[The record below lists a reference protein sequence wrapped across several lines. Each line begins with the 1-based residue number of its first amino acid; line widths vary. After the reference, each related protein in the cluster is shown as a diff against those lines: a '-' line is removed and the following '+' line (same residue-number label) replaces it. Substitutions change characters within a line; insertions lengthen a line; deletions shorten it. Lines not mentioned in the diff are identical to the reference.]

1 MKRTKKYESNN
12 NNGHGYDCSS
22 SRSAY
27 ALRKRE
33 CTTKLLTFGRMEE
46 CRTTEYA
53 VEIDTKNFSMQRN
66 ERQSQKEI
74 HFFFSSVRS
83 FHSLLLN
90 FSFVRSHLVF
100 SMFSFIFCVWHWF
113 CFVVVFSLFL
123 SGFFFSWALFPF
135 SNVFV
140 DFFSR
145 IVFLLTACLLSN
157 TRELLCFHS
166 FGHIAHF
173 YAIFT
178 YADYFCEIE
187 AI

>member
-12 NNGHGYDCSS
+12 NNGHGYDCNSS
-22 SRSAY
+22 SSAY

-123 SGFFFSWALFPF
+123 SGFFFRGLFFHFQMF
-135 SNVFV
+135 SLII
-140 DFFSR
+140 FFSDS
-145 IVFLLTACLLSN
+145 LLAYCLLALKH
-157 TRELLCFHS
+157 TRTTLFSFIRSHCALLC
-166 FGHIAHF
+166 HI
-173 YAIFT
+173 YL
-178 YADYFCEIE
+178 C
-187 AI
+187 

>member
-1 MKRTKKYESNN
+1 MEKYESNN
-12 NNGHGYDCSS
+12 NNGHGYDCNSS
-22 SRSAY
+22 SSAY

-74 HFFFSSVRS
+74 HFFFYSVRS

-123 SGFFFSWALFPF
+123 SSFFFVGSFSIFKCFRWLF
-135 SNVFV
+135 
-140 DFFSR
+140 FF
-145 IVFLLTACLLSN
+145 
-157 TRELLCFHS
+157 
-166 FGHIAHF
+166 G
-173 YAIFT
+173 
-178 YADYFCEIE
+178 
-187 AI
+187 